1 MFAFC
6 RVKSIGAPM
15 ACFQRG
21 AFGEHENKG
30 LEGAFRIFWG
40 EHKALG
46 CNLKYKQGGTLGE
59 QR

>member
-1 MFAFC
+1 
-6 RVKSIGAPM
+6 M